1 MPIRKKLT
9 RNSQVVARIVLTK
22 SPFVTIVQSVPMV
35 RDVPNVTDVVT
46 VSVATDLRF
55 QVRAGAVFST
65 TVAAIA
71 ETDCPS

>member
-1 MPIRKKLT
+1 MGQKSA
-9 RNSQVVARIVLTK
+9 RNSQVVVWIVLTK

-55 QVRAGAVFST
+55 RMRAGAVFST
-65 TVAAIA
+65 TAAVIA
-71 ETDCPS
+71 ETDRPS